1 MHFLVVMGD
10 VLNCRKG
17 DAVCVL
23 AATQQK
29 LMSALV
35 RCCPVTEC
43 LCVGAGVGVWGSL
56 CVCVCVCG
64 VCLGCVGVC
73 VCCSVTECL
82 CVGEFVCV
90 FVVCVWVVWVYVG
103 LCVCCSVTVGCLV
116 QSEGRLRKLH
126 QTRMVQFCTLEQCN
140 FFCPAVR

>member
-43 LCVGAGVGVWGSL
+43 LCVGAGSGVYVWVSL
-56 CVCVCVCG
+56 CVCVCG
-64 VCLGCVGVC
+64 VCWVVWVCVGVC
-73 VCCSVTECL
+73 MLL
-82 CVGEFVCV
+82 CYGVFVC
-90 FVVCVWVVWVYVG
+90 G
-103 LCVCCSVTVGCLV
+103 
-116 QSEGRLRKLH
+116 
-126 QTRMVQFCTLEQCN
+126 
-140 FFCPAVR
+140 

>member
-82 CVGEFVCV
+82 CVGAGAGVYVWVSLCVCV
-90 FVVCVWVVWVYVG
+90 CGVCWVVWVCVG
-103 LCVCCSVTVGCLV
+103 VCMLLCYGVFVCG
-116 QSEGRLRKLH
+116 
-126 QTRMVQFCTLEQCN
+126 
-140 FFCPAVR
+140 